1 MPCAWSYP
9 EAQANHEPRLSATRH
24 RRASTP
30 ALIHFELDLDE
41 KLRPHDHPAN
51 ASYPTSVASSTLI
64 HKPPHRPLLKLAKW
78 AQSAITF
85 GDMMRHSDTNQGA
98 ATPTPNV
105 STATSTVRC
114 YKRKHVLC
122 THFRLSSF
130 LASPG
135 SFPKFGSG
143 VS

>member
-9 EAQANHEPRLSATRH
+9 EAQANHEPRLSATRT

-51 ASYPTSVASSTLI
+51 ASYHTSVASSTSI
-64 HKPPHRPLLKLAKW
+64 HKPPHRPLLKLAQW

-98 ATPTPNV
+98 ATPTLNV

-114 YKRKHVLC
+114 YKRKHV
-122 THFRLSSF
+122 FVYSFSPFFLSSI
-130 LASPG
+130 PRV
-135 SFPKFGSG
+135 FP
-143 VS
+143 